1 MEAELRMLIFSP
13 GALGHRP
20 LKHSSAG
27 IGSCARNAGVQH
39 TSAKART
46 APLLLTIH
54 SIHEPTQ
61 QKQAR
66 KLSSASGAHTCTACF
81 SLPAPPRPA
90 PPR

>member
-46 APLLLTIH
+46 APLCSQYIQYMSRH
-54 SIHEPTQ
+54 NKNRPV
-61 QKQAR
+61 
-66 KLSSASGAHTCTACF
+66 SSAQHLELIPA
-81 SLPAPPRPA
+81 LPALA
-90 PPR
+90 SE